1 MSQSNEPSYYE
12 IALTNRQVLM
22 VFVVLLV
29 CVVIAFI
36 SGVWVGRGADSN
48 RPTIEVAEVVSPDA
62 GEEGETPEVGELN
75 FFAEKPDPGATGMEP
90 AQAVESPSSET
101 TLLQDV
107 SGDTDAAEPAVE
119 APSSSQPET
128 REARA
133 EPAPTPVETA
143 PTQSADTA
151 APGQGEHVIQVF
163 SSTDQQQ
170 ARQLIQTLTSGG
182 YPAFLSP
189 VDVRGQ
195 TMYRVRIGPYVDPKE
210 AETVA
215 ERVRKSYRLDTW
227 VTR

>member
-29 CVVIAFI
+29 CVVVAFV
-36 SGVWVGRGADSN
+36 SGVWVGRGGDSES
-48 RPTIEVAEVVSPDA
+48 PAVAVAEVASPDA
-62 GEEGETPEVGELN
+62 EQGDEAPEIGELN
-75 FFAEKPDPGATGMEP
+75 FFAEKSDADRDGGTL
-90 AQAVESPSSET
+90 AQVAESPSSDT

-107 SGDTDAAEPAVE
+107 SGEKEPAKAPVE
-119 APSSSQPET
+119 SPPAP
-128 REARA
+128 RA
-133 EPAPTPVETA
+133 EDQDARTDPAPEPVETA
-143 PTQSADTA
+143 STQPAGAPA
-151 APGQGEHVIQVF
+151 AEMGEHVIQVF

-170 ARQLIQTLTSGG
+170 AKQLIRTLTSGG

-189 VDVRGQ
+189 VEVRGQ

-210 AETVA
+210 AESVA

>member
-29 CVVIAFI
+29 CVVVAFI
-36 SGVWVGRGADSN
+36 SGVWVGRGGDSES
-48 RPTIEVAEVVSPDA
+48 PAVAVAEVASSDA
-62 GEEGETPEVGELN
+62 EQGGEAPEIGELN
-75 FFAEKPDPGATGMEP
+75 FFAEKSEADRGGGAL
-90 AQAVESPSSET
+90 AQAAESPSSDT

-107 SGDTDAAEPAVE
+107 SGEKEPAKAPVE
-119 APSSSQPET
+119 SP
-128 REARA
+128 
-133 EPAPTPVETA
+133 PAPRVEDQDARTDPAPEPVETA
-143 PTQSADTA
+143 STEPAGASAA
-151 APGQGEHVIQVF
+151 GMGEHVIQVF

-170 ARQLIQTLTSGG
+170 AKQLIRTLTSGG

-189 VDVRGQ
+189 VEVRGQ

-210 AETVA
+210 AESVA

>member
-29 CVVIAFI
+29 CVVVAFI
-36 SGVWVGRGADSN
+36 SGVWVGRGNDS
-48 RPTIEVAEVVSPDA
+48 ELLAMGVAEVVPSDT
-62 GEEGETPEVGELN
+62 EEGSETPEVGELN
-75 FFAEKPDPGATGMEP
+75 FFAEKSEGDRGSGAL
-90 AQAVESPSSET
+90 AQAVESPSSQT
-101 TLLQDV
+101 SLLQDV
-107 SGDTDAAEPAVE
+107 RGDENSAISPGDSLSA
-119 APSSSQPET
+119 
-128 REARA
+128 ARA
-133 EPAPTPVETA
+133 EEKQDRTEPAPEPVETA
-143 PTQSADTA
+143 ASRAVGA
-151 APGQGEHVIQVF
+151 AAGGQGEHVIQVF

-170 ARQLIQTLTSGG
+170 AKQLIQNLTSGG

-210 AETVA
+210 AESVA

>member
-1 MSQSNEPSYYE
+1 VSQSNEPSYYE

-36 SGVWVGRGADSN
+36 SGVWVGRGNDSVL
-48 RPTIEVAEVVSPDA
+48 PTVGLAEVESTDA
-62 GEEGETPEVGELN
+62 ETEAPEVGELN
-75 FFAEKPDPGATGMEP
+75 FFAEKSEVDRGSGSL
-90 AQAVESPSSET
+90 AQAAETPSTGT
-101 TLLQDV
+101 TLLEDV
-107 SGDTDAAEPAVE
+107 SQDKASREPVPEPTAPPPAAVE
-119 APSSSQPET
+119 QARSEPTPDPVATAATQPE
-128 REARA
+128 
-133 EPAPTPVETA
+133 
-143 PTQSADTA
+143 SA
-151 APGQGEHVIQVF
+151 APVGQGGEHVIQVF

-170 ARQLIQTLTSGG
+170 AKQLIQTLTSGG

-210 AETVA
+210 AESVA

>member
-36 SGVWVGRGADSN
+36 SGVWVGRGNDAAL
-48 RPTIEVAEVVSPDA
+48 PTVGLAEVVSTDA
-62 GEEGETPEVGELN
+62 ESEAPEVPDLN
-75 FFAEKPDPGATGMEP
+75 FFAEKSEVDRGSGTL
-90 AQAVESPSSET
+90 AQAAETPSTGT
-101 TLLQDV
+101 TLLEDV
-107 SGDTDAAEPAVE
+107 SQDKVSREAVPESTTPPPAAVE
-119 APSSSQPET
+119 Q
-128 REARA
+128 ARS
-133 EPAPTPVETA
+133 EPTPEPVA
-143 PTQSADTA
+143 TA
-151 APGQGEHVIQVF
+151 ATQPGSAAPAGQGEHVIQVF

-170 ARQLIQTLTSGG
+170 AKQLIQTLTSGG
-182 YPAFLSP
+182 FPAFLSP

>member
-36 SGVWVGRGADSN
+36 SGVWVGRGSESELSSVRA
-48 RPTIEVAEVVSPDA
+48 AEVLSPDV
-62 GEEGETPEVGELN
+62 EGEGPAPEVGELN
-75 FFAEKPDPGATGMEP
+75 FFAEKPEADRSAGALAETAEG
-90 AQAVESPSSET
+90 PSGST

-107 SGDTDAAEPAVE
+107 GGDQETVKSSGDTPRSTPAETRKAGAEPTPEPVE
-119 APSSSQPET
+119 A
-128 REARA
+128 
-133 EPAPTPVETA
+133 APTESVA
-143 PTQSADTA
+143 AQ

-170 ARQLIQTLTSGG
+170 AKQLIQTLTSGG

-210 AETVA
+210 AESVA
-215 ERVRKSYRLDTW
+215 ERVRKAYRLDTW

>member
-1 MSQSNEPSYYE
+1 MSHSNEPSYYE

-29 CVVIAFI
+29 CVVVAFI
-36 SGVWVGRGADSN
+36 SGVWVGRGSDSEL
-48 RPTIEVAEVVSPDA
+48 PATEVAEVATAESQ
-62 GEEGETPEVGELN
+62 EEDGAPEIGELN
-75 FFAEKPDPGATGMEP
+75 FFAEKPEEDRDRGTP
-90 AQAVESPSSET
+90 AQATESSSSGT

-107 SGDTDAAEPAVE
+107 SGDGDTAESTVEPPPARREEETSRPDAAPEPVE
-119 APSSSQPET
+119 AGPT
-128 REARA
+128 R
-133 EPAPTPVETA
+133 
-143 PTQSADTA
+143 ADGA
-151 APGQGEHVIQVF
+151 AAGAQGEHVIQVF

-170 ARQLIQTLTSGG
+170 AKQLIQTLTSGG

-210 AETVA
+210 AESVA

>member
-1 MSQSNEPSYYE
+1 VSQSNEPSYYE

-36 SGVWVGRGADSN
+36 SGVWVGRGADTDLPS
-48 RPTIEVAEVVSPDA
+48 IGVADFVPSDS
-62 GEEGETPEVGELN
+62 GEEGEAPEVGELN
-75 FFAEKPDPGATGMEP
+75 FFAEKPDPETTGREP
-90 AQAVESPSSET
+90 AQAAESPSSGT

-107 SGDTDAAEPAVE
+107 SGDKDSSESAVE
-119 APSSSQPET
+119 APPSTQAET

-133 EPAPTPVETA
+133 EQAPAPVETA
-143 PTQSADTA
+143 PTQSAEAA